1 MPKHKMILSTTE
13 PNNNIPFI
21 RIIQDDKNSQIF
33 EAEIVEEGQLLNFD
47 NKVVFFNAQIGPY
60 KVRDKVE
67 SVDYANS
74 RVSYTLIDAFLQKVG
89 EFEGWFSFADSEK
102 PESDLFSTMCFNYR
116 VLPGIR
122 KNIWEGNYFWDLQEL
137 VEYYKRYKTLIAGIV
152 ENKDFSG
159 LIDKIA
165 EIDGRTNRLDNFATA
180 TKTEAEQGMAANKFM
195 TPQRVTQQTDA
206 RLATIEEA
214 QEGTSN
220 KKLMTPQ
227 RVTQQT
233 DARLAT
239 IEEAQEGTSNKKLMT
254 PQSVAHSIGKMAV
267 TTSGDQDVKGKKNF
281 LEVPKY
287 NGKSLVLTS
296 SNLYIDSGF
305 KNYTTGWVRMER
317 YGELIIIHYSLSPK
331 NNSGTW
337 MTIIDYNTILPEY
350 RLAGQ
355 AYSSGGIGSSEI
367 ADASCVVGMNEQGL
381 QFASWNRPS
390 GVAPFTGQII
400 GIAL

>member
-13 PNNNIPFI
+13 PNNNIPLI
-21 RIIQDDKNSQIF
+21 RIIQDDKNSQTL
-33 EAEIVEEGQLLNFD
+33 EAEIVEEGQLLDFD
-47 NKVVFFNAQIGPY
+47 NKVVFFNAQIGSY

-89 EFEGWFSFADSEK
+89 EFEGWFSFADSEE
-102 PESDLFSTMCFNYR
+102 PESDLFSTMRFNYR

-180 TKTEAEQGMAANKFM
+180 TKTEAEQGVAANKFM
-195 TPQRVTQQTDA
+195 TPQRVAQQTDA
-206 RLATIEEA
+206 RLAT
-214 QEGTSN
+214 N
-220 KKLMTPQ
+220 
-227 RVTQQT
+227 
-233 DARLAT
+233 
-239 IEEAQEGTSNKKLMT
+239 EEAQEGTSNKKLMT

-287 NGKSLVLTS
+287 NGKSLIPTS

-390 GVAPFTGQII
+390 GVAPFTGQVL
-400 GIAL
+400 GMALNK

>member
-13 PNNNIPFI
+13 PNNNIPLI

-74 RVSYTLIDAFLQKVG
+74 RVSYVLIDAFLQKVG
-89 EFEGWFSFADSEK
+89 EFEGWFSFADSEE
-102 PESDLFSTMCFNYR
+102 PESDLFSTMRFNYR

-195 TPQRVTQQTDA
+195 TPQRVAQQTDA
-206 RLATIEEA
+206 RLAT
-214 QEGTSN
+214 N
-220 KKLMTPQ
+220 
-227 RVTQQT
+227 
-233 DARLAT
+233 
-239 IEEAQEGTSNKKLMT
+239 EEAQEGTSNKKLMT

-287 NGKSLVLTS
+287 NGKSLIPTS

-400 GIAL
+400 GIALNK

>member
-227 RVTQQT
+227 
-233 DARLAT
+233 
-239 IEEAQEGTSNKKLMT
+239 
-254 PQSVAHSIGKMAV
+254 SVAHSIGKMAV

-400 GIAL
+400 GIALNK

>member
-13 PNNNIPFI
+13 PNNNIPLI

-33 EAEIVEEGQLLNFD
+33 EAEIVEEGQLLDFD

-159 LIDKIA
+159 LIDKIS

-195 TPQRVTQQTDA
+195 TPQRVAQQTDA
-206 RLATIEEA
+206 RLATNEEA
-214 QEGTSN
+214 QEGTN
-220 KKLMTPQ
+220 
-227 RVTQQT
+227 
-233 DARLAT
+233 
-239 IEEAQEGTSNKKLMT
+239 NKKLMT
-254 PQSVAHSIGKMAV
+254 PQSVAHSIREMAV
-267 TTSGDQDVKGKKNF
+267 TTSGDQDVEGNKNF

-287 NGKSLVLTS
+287 NGKSLIPIS

-400 GIAL
+400 GIALNK

>member
-1 MPKHKMILSTTE
+1 MILSTTE
-13 PNNNIPFI
+13 PNNNIPLI

-33 EAEIVEEGQLLNFD
+33 EAEIVEEGQLLDFD

-195 TPQRVTQQTDA
+195 TPQRVAQQTDA
-206 RLATIEEA
+206 RLATNEEA
-214 QEGTSN
+214 QKGTN
-220 KKLMTPQ
+220 
-227 RVTQQT
+227 
-233 DARLAT
+233 
-239 IEEAQEGTSNKKLMT
+239 NKKLMT

-390 GVAPFTGQII
+390 GVAPFTGQVL
-400 GIAL
+400 GMALNK

>member
-13 PNNNIPFI
+13 PNNNIPLI

-33 EAEIVEEGQLLNFD
+33 EAEIVEEGQLLDFD

-89 EFEGWFSFADSEK
+89 EFEGWFSFADSEE
-102 PESDLFSTMCFNYR
+102 PESDLFSTMRFNYR

-180 TKTEAEQGMAANKFM
+180 TKTEAEQGVAANKFM
-195 TPQRVTQQTDA
+195 TPQRVAQQTDA
-206 RLATIEEA
+206 RLAT
-214 QEGTSN
+214 N
-220 KKLMTPQ
+220 
-227 RVTQQT
+227 
-233 DARLAT
+233 
-239 IEEAQEGTSNKKLMT
+239 EEAQEGTSNKKLMT

-287 NGKSLVLTS
+287 NGKSLIPTS
-296 SNLYIDSGF
+296 ANLYIDSGF

-390 GVAPFTGQII
+390 GVAPFTGQVL
-400 GIAL
+400 GMALNK

>member
-1 MPKHKMILSTTE
+1 MILSTTE
-13 PNNNIPFI
+13 PNNNISLI
-21 RIIQDDKNSQIF
+21 RIIQDDKNSQTF
-33 EAEIVEEGQLLNFD
+33 EAEIVEEGQLLDFD
-47 NKVVFFNAQIGPY
+47 NKVVFFNAQIGSY

-67 SVDYANS
+67 SVDYAKS
-74 RVSYTLIDAFLQKVG
+74 RVSYTLIDPFVQKVG
-89 EFEGWFSFADSEK
+89 EFEAWFSFADSEE

-137 VEYYKRYKTLIAGIV
+137 VEYYKRYKTLIANIV

-159 LIDKIA
+159 LLDEIA
-165 EIDGRTNRLDNFATA
+165 EIDGRTNKLDNFATA
-180 TKTEAEQGMAANKFM
+180 TKSDAEQGMAANKFM
-195 TPQRVTQQTDA
+195 TPQRVAQQTDA
-206 RLATIEEA
+206 RLATIKEA
-214 QEGTSN
+214 QDGSDSA
-220 KKLMTPQ
+220 KLMTPI
-227 RVTQQT
+227 
-233 DARLAT
+233 AT
-239 IEEAQEGTSNKKLMT
+239 AQAIEKN
-254 PQSVAHSIGKMAV
+254 AV
-267 TTSGDQDVKGKKNF
+267 TIADDQDVEGGKNF
-281 LEVPKY
+281 LKVPKY

-296 SNLYIDSGF
+296 SSLTIDSGF

-350 RLAGQ
+350 RFAGQ

-367 ADASCVVGMNEQGL
+367 ADAACVVGMNEQGL

-390 GVAPFTGQII
+390 GVAQFTGQVL
-400 GIAL
+400 GIALNK

>member
-13 PNNNIPFI
+13 PNNNIPLI
-21 RIIQDDKNSQIF
+21 RIIQDDKNSQTL
-33 EAEIVEEGQLLNFD
+33 EAEIVEEGQLLDFD
-47 NKVVFFNAQIGPY
+47 NKVVFFNAQIGSY

-89 EFEGWFSFADSEK
+89 EFEGWFSFADSEE
-102 PESDLFSTMCFNYR
+102 PESDLFSTMRFNYR

-180 TKTEAEQGMAANKFM
+180 TKTEAEQGVAANKFM
-195 TPQRVTQQTDA
+195 TPQRVAQQTDA
-206 RLATIEEA
+206 RLAT
-214 QEGTSN
+214 N
-220 KKLMTPQ
+220 
-227 RVTQQT
+227 
-233 DARLAT
+233 
-239 IEEAQEGTSNKKLMT
+239 EEAQEGTSNKKLMT

-287 NGKSLVLTS
+287 NGKSLIPTS

-400 GIAL
+400 GIALNK

>member
-1 MPKHKMILSTTE
+1 MPNHKMILSTTE
-13 PNNNIPFI
+13 PNNNISLI
-21 RIIQDDKNSQIF
+21 RIIQDDKNSQTF
-33 EAEIVEEGQLLNFD
+33 EAEIVEEGQLLDFD
-47 NKVVFFNAQIGPY
+47 NKVVFFNAQIGSY

-67 SVDYANS
+67 SVDYAKS
-74 RVSYTLIDAFLQKVG
+74 RVSYTLIDPFVQKVG
-89 EFEGWFSFADSEK
+89 EFEAWFSFADSEE

-137 VEYYKRYKTLIAGIV
+137 VEYYKRYKTLIANIV

-159 LIDKIA
+159 LLDEIA
-165 EIDGRTNRLDNFATA
+165 EIDGRTNKLDNFATA
-180 TKTEAEQGMAANKFM
+180 TKSDAEQGMAANKFM
-195 TPQRVTQQTDA
+195 TPQRVAQQTDA
-206 RLATIEEA
+206 RLATIKEA
-214 QEGTSN
+214 QDGSDSA
-220 KKLMTPQ
+220 KLMTPI
-227 RVTQQT
+227 
-233 DARLAT
+233 AT
-239 IEEAQEGTSNKKLMT
+239 AQAIEKN
-254 PQSVAHSIGKMAV
+254 AV
-267 TTSGDQDVKGKKNF
+267 TIADDQDVEGGKNF
-281 LEVPKY
+281 LKVPKY

-296 SNLYIDSGF
+296 SSLTIDSGF

-350 RLAGQ
+350 RFAGQ

-400 GIAL
+400 GIALNK

>member
-13 PNNNIPFI
+13 PNNNIPLI

-137 VEYYKRYKTLIAGIV
+137 AEYYKRYKTLIAGIV
-152 ENKDFSG
+152 DNKDFSD

-195 TPQRVTQQTDA
+195 TPQRVAQQTDA
-206 RLATIEEA
+206 RLATNEEA
-214 QEGTSN
+214 QEGTN
-220 KKLMTPQ
+220 
-227 RVTQQT
+227 
-233 DARLAT
+233 
-239 IEEAQEGTSNKKLMT
+239 NKKLMT
-254 PQSVAHSIGKMAV
+254 PQSVAHSIREMAV

-287 NGKSLVLTS
+287 NGKSLIPTS

-400 GIAL
+400 GIALNK

>member
-1 MPKHKMILSTTE
+1 MILSTTE
-13 PNNNIPFI
+13 PNNNISLI
-21 RIIQDDKNSQIF
+21 RIIQDDKNSQTF
-33 EAEIVEEGQLLNFD
+33 EAEIVEEGQLLDFD
-47 NKVVFFNAQIGPY
+47 NKVVFFNAQIGSY

-67 SVDYANS
+67 SVDYAKS
-74 RVSYTLIDAFLQKVG
+74 RVSYTLIDPFVQKVG
-89 EFEGWFSFADSEK
+89 EFEAWFSFADSEE

-137 VEYYKRYKTLIAGIV
+137 VEYYKRYKTLIANIV

-159 LIDKIA
+159 LLDEIA
-165 EIDGRTNRLDNFATA
+165 EIDGRTNKLDNFATA
-180 TKTEAEQGMAANKFM
+180 TKSDAEQGMATNKFM
-195 TPQRVTQQTDA
+195 TPQRVAQQTDA
-206 RLATIEEA
+206 RLATIKEA
-214 QEGTSN
+214 QDGSDSA
-220 KKLMTPQ
+220 KLMTPI
-227 RVTQQT
+227 
-233 DARLAT
+233 AT
-239 IEEAQEGTSNKKLMT
+239 AQAIEKN
-254 PQSVAHSIGKMAV
+254 AV
-267 TTSGDQDVKGKKNF
+267 TIAGDQDVKGKKNF

-287 NGKSLVLTS
+287 NGKSLIPTS

-350 RLAGQ
+350 RFAGQ

-367 ADASCVVGMNEQGL
+367 ADATCVVGMNEQGL

-390 GVAPFTGQII
+390 GVAQFTGQVL
-400 GIAL
+400 GIALNK

>member
-13 PNNNIPFI
+13 PNNNIPLI

-33 EAEIVEEGQLLNFD
+33 EAEIVEEGQLLDFD

-137 VEYYKRYKTLIAGIV
+137 AEYYKRYKTLIAGIV
-152 ENKDFSG
+152 DNKDFSD

-195 TPQRVTQQTDA
+195 TPQRVAQQTDA
-206 RLATIEEA
+206 RLAT
-214 QEGTSN
+214 N
-220 KKLMTPQ
+220 
-227 RVTQQT
+227 
-233 DARLAT
+233 
-239 IEEAQEGTSNKKLMT
+239 EEAQEGTSNKKLMT

-287 NGKSLVLTS
+287 NGKSLIPTS

-400 GIAL
+400 GIALNK